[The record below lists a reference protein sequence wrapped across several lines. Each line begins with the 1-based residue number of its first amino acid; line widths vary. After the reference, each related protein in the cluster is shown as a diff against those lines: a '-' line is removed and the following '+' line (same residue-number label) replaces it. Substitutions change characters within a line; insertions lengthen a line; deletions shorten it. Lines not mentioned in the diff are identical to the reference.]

1 MHARY
6 GAAVQRW
13 RVWAP
18 PSTALV
24 SMAALTLTPAPLLPI
39 ARMYQDLCDRYP
51 VLAILTNHLP
61 PLPVAFLIAVIT
73 FALVSG
79 GAAGLARFVRTR
91 RLVRWLDRQPCGL
104 PERLGRVSQQLV
116 IGDRVLFLDQP
127 VIAAF
132 CFGLIRPRIVL
143 SAGMLERLDD
153 DELLAVLAH
162 ERHHL
167 RRRDP
172 LRYLLLHTATASALM
187 FPLSTFLCRRVEA
200 RMELAADR
208 AALTLSSR
216 AALAGALLT
225 ALGNRETLVVG
236 TAGLSATEARVA
248 HLLGQGVL
256 PAIPARAVISSLVPL
271 IVLGLAV
278 ADLASSSHLVRMAC
292 AFCVRAF

>member
-1 MHARY
+1 MRGRHITVAEH
-6 GAAVQRW
+6 W
-13 RVWAP
+13 RMWAP
-18 PSTALV
+18 PSLALV
-24 SMAALTLTPAPLLPI
+24 SMAALTHTPAPLLPI
-39 ARMYQDLCDRYP
+39 ARTFRDLCDRYP
-51 VLAILTNHLP
+51 VLTMLTNHLP
-61 PLPVAFLIAVIT
+61 PLPVAFLIAVMA
-73 FALVSG
+73 FALASG
-79 GAAGLARFVRTR
+79 GAAGLTRLLRTR
-91 RLVRWLDRQPCGL
+91 RLVRWLERQPCGL
-104 PERLGRVSQQLV
+104 PARLESVSRQLGV
-116 IGDRVLFLDQP
+116 GDRVLFLDQP

-132 CFGLIRPRIVL
+132 CVGLIRPRIVL
-143 SAGMLERLDD
+143 SAGMLARLDD

-208 AALTLSSR
+208 AALTLSSP

-225 ALGNRETLVVG
+225 VLGNREMRVVG

-256 PAIPARAVISSLVPL
+256 PEIPVRVGIASLVPL
-271 IVLGLAV
+271 IVIGMAV
-278 ADLASSSHLVRMAC
+278 TDLASAPQLVRMAC
-292 AFCVRAF
+292 AFCVGAS